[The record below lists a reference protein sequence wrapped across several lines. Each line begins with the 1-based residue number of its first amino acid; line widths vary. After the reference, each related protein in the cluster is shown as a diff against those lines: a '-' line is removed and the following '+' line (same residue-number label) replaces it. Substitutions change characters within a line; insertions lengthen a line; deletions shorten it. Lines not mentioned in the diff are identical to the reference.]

1 MPHLRKL
8 PPWIAAGAG
17 LLLFLTIPTNVLAVS
32 SPASFYDWGPYYKPK
47 VLGFSAYAQEPLP
60 PVDLP
65 PGVAIPTPTYLL
77 PDNPF
82 YFTKTLFE
90 NTQTFFT
97 FNATAKQE
105 RYLDL
110 AQERLAESYALTTKG
125 KVDLAQETA
134 DRYQEQIQ
142 AVNDNL
148 IELDNKGTNINN
160 LSDKAERQAV
170 QFPLVA
176 QNALSSAQP
185 ATADLYRTVLQ
196 GSQDLADITAQVQ
209 GDPVIPPD
217 LSASLQSLKSQGL
230 LTVEESNK
238 IYSFSDRSQVR
249 DEIEKLTE
257 EGIFPKAEMTALDDA
272 LKQSYPD
279 EYKKTYETAK
289 FEEIRNFESYP
300 KPDENTLKKLTEF
313 KNSYKEGEPIPS
325 DLKPHLY
332 YLRQENLAQTINF
345 DLLPKE
351 AQQEVRNFYPHDT
364 SLNPTADNPTPPTS
378 ETPAQTP
385 PNQPAPEQTPPN
397 IQPTKG
403 PDESTPQATTPPSSL
418 AQETFAT
425 PSADTYIGHYE
436 GLLPD
441 SPFYFLKTLQEKAA
455 LYTTFGQE
463 DRLKLTLQY
472 NQERLR
478 EANELLQNGHEDQGL
493 AYLNKYTHDLASI
506 TDKITKLDENNRDV
520 KVLAARLDEEVARQN
535 IIFEKAIIPT
545 PTSGSDELQK
555 AIVATQNALD
565 VAADVEN
572 KAALPTQLVDRLQD
586 LKNLGQLLPEEVDKI
601 TKLDSRVA
609 VREEFRKLEEKG
621 MLPPADSKKLDDS
634 QLDLYPEEFNKL
646 I

>member
-185 ATADLYRTVLQ
+185 ATLFRQSAILFSSFLVMTTTDKGT
-196 GSQDLADITAQVQ
+196 LAMTRQF
-209 GDPVIPPD
+209 
-217 LSASLQSLKSQGL
+217 LKSCADKLYLFFFGKYVSL
-230 LTVEESNK
+230 L
-238 IYSFSDRSQVR
+238 
-249 DEIEKLTE
+249 
-257 EGIFPKAEMTALDDA
+257 
-272 LKQSYPD
+272 
-279 EYKKTYETAK
+279 
-289 FEEIRNFESYP
+289 
-300 KPDENTLKKLTEF
+300 
-313 KNSYKEGEPIPS
+313 
-325 DLKPHLY
+325 
-332 YLRQENLAQTINF
+332 
-345 DLLPKE
+345 
-351 AQQEVRNFYPHDT
+351 
-364 SLNPTADNPTPPTS
+364 
-378 ETPAQTP
+378 
-385 PNQPAPEQTPPN
+385 
-397 IQPTKG
+397 
-403 PDESTPQATTPPSSL
+403 
-418 AQETFAT
+418 
-425 PSADTYIGHYE
+425 
-436 GLLPD
+436 
-441 SPFYFLKTLQEKAA
+441 
-455 LYTTFGQE
+455 FG
-463 DRLKLTLQY
+463 
-472 NQERLR
+472 
-478 EANELLQNGHEDQGL
+478 
-493 AYLNKYTHDLASI
+493 KY
-506 TDKITKLDENNRDV
+506 
-520 KVLAARLDEEVARQN
+520 
-535 IIFEKAIIPT
+535 
-545 PTSGSDELQK
+545 
-555 AIVATQNALD
+555 
-565 VAADVEN
+565 
-572 KAALPTQLVDRLQD
+572 
-586 LKNLGQLLPEEVDKI
+586 
-601 TKLDSRVA
+601 
-609 VREEFRKLEEKG
+609 
-621 MLPPADSKKLDDS
+621 
-634 QLDLYPEEFNKL
+634 
-646 I
+646 